1 MVHNAL
7 HFANRPVL
15 PPQTRFRPCQSPPL
29 YAHEGIRHRLVGAI
43 ASGRLPQA
51 LLFEGPTGVGKQ
63 RLALWLAQALM
74 CEAGLGEGCG
84 KCQHCKLVLS
94 LSHPDVHWFVPLELS
109 KKGGDADKQVEL
121 VEEALGEEMA
131 ARRQQPLYQPP
142 SGLASHGIAAVRLLL
157 RRLVLTPAMGR
168 RKVFVIGDAE
178 RLVPQTGAEAA
189 ANALLKA
196 LEEPPADTVFV
207 LTSAAPDALLPTI
220 LSRVVRVRVARLGDS
235 VVAAFAQQ
243 ELGVTGQ
250 RDLGQRVALADG
262 RIGKLLAGGE
272 GRARGADAADRFLA
286 AVGAGPGRRY
296 GFALG
301 LQPFQARGGFTD
313 MLDGLLERLR
323 EQARAG
329 GETEKVV
336 EAIAQVLEA
345 RGLAQGKV
353 NPQLVDACLGDV
365 LAGTT

>member
-1 MVHNAL
+1 
-7 HFANRPVL
+7 
-15 PPQTRFRPCQSPPL
+15 
-29 YAHEGIRHRLVGAI
+29 
-43 ASGRLPQA
+43 
-51 LLFEGPTGVGKQ
+51 
-63 RLALWLAQALM
+63 
-74 CEAGLGEGCG
+74 
-84 KCQHCKLVLS
+84 VLS

-131 ARRQQPLYQPP
+131 ARRQQPLYEPP

-157 RRLVLTPAMGR
+157 RRLILTPAMGR

-178 RLVPQTGAEAA
+178 RLVPQTGADAA

-196 LEEPPADTVFV
+196 LEEPPADTVFI
-207 LTSAAPDALLPTI
+207 LTTGAPDALLPTI
-220 LSRVVRVRVARLGDS
+220 LSRVVRVRVARLADS

-250 RDLGQRVALADG
+250 RDLAQRVALADG
-262 RIGKLLAGGE
+262 RIGRLLADGD
-272 GRARGADAADRFLA
+272 GRVRAADGADRFLA
-286 AVGAGPGRRY
+286 ALEAGPVRRY

-336 EAIAQVLEA
+336 EAIARVLEA
-345 RGLAQGKV
+345 RGLAQGNV
-353 NPQLVDACLGDV
+353 NPQLVAAV
-365 LAGTT
+365 LADDLAERA